1 MNYQILPDREL
12 LEILGQA
19 GASPP
24 RELIQECM
32 KRYESLKPDL
42 LVLLI
47 EANDPDWDEDDPR
60 WYWSVHAGRL
70 LLAHREQEAIP
81 LFIEILVDDEADMLA
96 EWFESDLHHYG
107 PPLVPHLLDALN
119 SDTTSGYAK
128 TSIIEILT
136 FIATRFPEARQP
148 VLKALRAQLPPL
160 REDGSAN
167 VDLED
172 LTQEDIDLLTF
183 VANGLGELGDKRCLP
198 HIEALHKQGL
208 INETIY
214 GSFKDYQKEFFSPK
228 DFHRQVSKRTFDIY
242 SAYGHTD

>member
-19 GASPP
+19 GDRPD

-42 LVLLI
+42 LVLLTD
-47 EANDPDWDEDDPR
+47 ANDPDWDEDDPR
-60 WYWSVHAGRL
+60 WYWSIHAGRL
-70 LLAHREQEAIP
+70 LLAHREREAIP
-81 LFIEILVDDEADMLA
+81 LFVEILVDDEAETLA

-107 PPLVPHLLDALN
+107 PPLVPHLLAVLN
-119 SDTTSGYAK
+119 SDTTSEYAK

-136 FIATRFPEARQP
+136 CIATRFPEARQP

-160 REDGSAN
+160 REDGS
-167 VDLED
+167 VDVED
-172 LTQEDIDLLTF
+172 PGERNIDLWTF

-214 GSFKDYQKEFFSPK
+214 GNFKDYQKEFFSPQG
-228 DFHRQVSKRTFDIY
+228 FHRQVSKQRFDIY
-242 SAYGHTD
+242 RAYRYID